1 MNISLYMRKVFL
13 ILGLC
18 LLPFISGKA
27 QSVRE
32 GELAVVYYTPQTQI
46 VIDIDYESVILHRG
60 IYADF
65 AKKYLGTAEV
75 VKDDDM
81 WYRITNISTHT
92 QTVADHSRMHKVDSN
107 LPLTLTADGI
117 LEAYNGVESGKSR
130 VESRKS
136 RVESGKSRVE
146 SRKSRVESHEPRV
159 ESQEPRVESRK
170 SRVESQEPRVESKVL
185 PLLEEH
191 IVGKTLAEQAQ
202 GAAKLI
208 YRIRENRLYLISGEV
223 DKMPADG
230 RAMELA
236 INKLDEMEQ
245 QLVEL
250 FVGRIEVEKHRKTIV
265 YTPVATEKTDL
276 AYFSEQHGFTNAAN
290 GDPIVMNLNARR
302 QIKGNPNSDKKKAP
316 IPSQISYNLPGT
328 ANYKVSYLNELSD
341 EADIQVA
348 QFGVDVPL
356 AQDLFEGKQQPH
368 IYFNTQTG
376 NIESIGN

>member
-65 AKKYLGTAEV
+65 AKKYLGTVEV

-117 LEAYNGVESGKSR
+117 LEAYNGVES
-130 VESRKS
+130 
-136 RVESGKSRVE
+136 
-146 SRKSRVESHEPRV
+146 
-159 ESQEPRVESRK
+159 QEPRVESRK
-170 SRVESQEPRVESKVL
+170 SKVESNEPRVESKESRVESKVL

-276 AYFSEQHGFTNAAN
+276 AYFSEQHGFTNATN
-290 GDPIVMNLNARR
+290 GDPIVMNINARR

-376 NIESIGN
+376 NIESIEN

>member
-13 ILGLC
+13 FLGLC

-117 LEAYNGVESGKSR
+117 LEAYNGVES
-130 VESRKS
+130 RKS
-136 RVESGKSRVE
+136 RVES
-146 SRKSRVESHEPRV
+146 
-159 ESQEPRVESRK
+159 QEP
-170 SRVESQEPRVESKVL
+170 RVESQEPRVESKVL

-290 GDPIVMNLNARR
+290 GDPIVMNINARR

>member
-1 MNISLYMRKVFL
+1 M
-13 ILGLC
+13 
-18 LLPFISGKA
+18 
-27 QSVRE
+27 
-32 GELAVVYYTPQTQI
+32 
-46 VIDIDYESVILHRG
+46 
-60 IYADF
+60 
-65 AKKYLGTAEV
+65 
-75 VKDDDM
+75 
-81 WYRITNISTHT
+81 
-92 QTVADHSRMHKVDSN
+92 
-107 LPLTLTADGI
+107 
-117 LEAYNGVESGKSR
+117 
-130 VESRKS
+130 
-136 RVESGKSRVE
+136 
-146 SRKSRVESHEPRV
+146 
-159 ESQEPRVESRK
+159 
-170 SRVESQEPRVESKVL
+170 
-185 PLLEEH
+185 EEH

-290 GDPIVMNLNARR
+290 GDPIVMNINARR

-348 QFGVDVPL
+348 QFGIDVPL
-356 AQDLFEGKQQPH
+356 AQDLFESKQQPH

-376 NIESIGN
+376 NIESIEN

>member
-117 LEAYNGVESGKSR
+117 LEAYNG
-130 VESRKS
+130 
-136 RVESGKSRVE
+136 
-146 SRKSRVESHEPRV
+146 
-159 ESQEPRVESRK
+159 VESRK

-290 GDPIVMNLNARR
+290 GDPIVMNINARR

-376 NIESIGN
+376 NIESIEN

>member
-13 ILGLC
+13 FLGLC

-117 LEAYNGVESGKSR
+117 LEAYNGVESQEPR

-136 RVESGKSRVE
+136 K
-146 SRKSRVESHEPRV
+146 V
-159 ESQEPRVESRK
+159 ESQEPRVESNEP
-170 SRVESQEPRVESKVL
+170 RVESNEPRVESKVL

-250 FVGRIEVEKHRKTIV
+250 FVGRIEVERHRKTIV

-276 AYFSEQHGFTNAAN
+276 AYFSEQHGFTNATN
-290 GDPIVMNLNARR
+290 GDPIVMNINARR

>member
-13 ILGLC
+13 FLGLC

-107 LPLTLTADGI
+107 LPLTLTDDGI
-117 LEAYNGVESGKSR
+117 LEAYNGVD
-130 VESRKS
+130 SRKS
-136 RVESGKSRVE
+136 
-146 SRKSRVESHEPRV
+146 RV
-159 ESQEPRVESRK
+159 ESQEPRVESN
-170 SRVESQEPRVESKVL
+170 EPRVESKVL

-290 GDPIVMNLNARR
+290 GDPIVMNINARR

-376 NIESIGN
+376 NIESIEN

>member
-13 ILGLC
+13 FLGLC

-117 LEAYNGVESGKSR
+117 LEAYNGVESQEPR

-136 RVESGKSRVE
+136 K
-146 SRKSRVESHEPRV
+146 V
-159 ESQEPRVESRK
+159 ESQEPRVESNEPRVESQE

-250 FVGRIEVEKHRKTIV
+250 FVGRIEVERHRKTIV

-276 AYFSEQHGFTNAAN
+276 AYFSEQHGFTNATN
-290 GDPIVMNLNARR
+290 GDPIVMNINARR

-316 IPSQISYNLPGT
+316 ISSQISYNLPGT

>member
-13 ILGLC
+13 FLGLC

-117 LEAYNGVESGKSR
+117 LEAYNGVESQKS
-130 VESRKS
+130 K
-136 RVESGKSRVE
+136 
-146 SRKSRVESHEPRV
+146 V
-159 ESQEPRVESRK
+159 ESQEP
-170 SRVESQEPRVESKVL
+170 RVESQEPRVESKVL

-290 GDPIVMNLNARR
+290 GDPIVMNINARR

-376 NIESIGN
+376 NIESIEN

>member
-18 LLPFISGKA
+18 LLPFISGKS

-107 LPLTLTADGI
+107 LPLTLTDDGI
-117 LEAYNGVESGKSR
+117 LEAYNGVD
-130 VESRKS
+130 SRKS
-136 RVESGKSRVE
+136 RVES
-146 SRKSRVESHEPRV
+146 
-159 ESQEPRVESRK
+159 QEP
-170 SRVESQEPRVESKVL
+170 RVESQEPRVESKVL

-223 DKMPADG
+223 DKMPTDG

-290 GDPIVMNLNARR
+290 GDPIVMNINARR

-348 QFGVDVPL
+348 QFGIDVPL

-376 NIESIGN
+376 NIESIEN

>member
-117 LEAYNGVESGKSR
+117 LEAYNGVESGKL
-130 VESRKS
+130 
-136 RVESGKSRVE
+136 RVE
-146 SRKSRVESHEPRV
+146 SRKSRVESHESRV
-159 ESQEPRVESRK
+159 ESQKSRVESPK
-170 SRVESQEPRVESKVL
+170 SKVESNETRVESQEPRVESKVL

-290 GDPIVMNLNARR
+290 GDPIVMNITARR

-376 NIESIGN
+376 NIESIEN

>member
-117 LEAYNGVESGKSR
+117 LEAYNGVES
-130 VESRKS
+130 RKS
-136 RVESGKSRVE
+136 RVES
-146 SRKSRVESHEPRV
+146 
-159 ESQEPRVESRK
+159 QEP
-170 SRVESQEPRVESKVL
+170 RVESQEPRVESKVL

-265 YTPVATEKTDL
+265 YTPVATEKTAL

-290 GDPIVMNLNARR
+290 GDPIVMNINARR
-302 QIKGNPNSDKKKAP
+302 QIKGNPDSDKKKAP

-376 NIESIGN
+376 NIESIEN

>member
-13 ILGLC
+13 FLGLC

-117 LEAYNGVESGKSR
+117 LEAYNGVES
-130 VESRKS
+130 RKS
-136 RVESGKSRVE
+136 
-146 SRKSRVESHEPRV
+146 RV
-159 ESQEPRVESRK
+159 ESQEPRVESNEPRVESK
-170 SRVESQEPRVESKVL
+170 EPRVESQEPRVESKVL

-290 GDPIVMNLNARR
+290 GDPIVMNITARR

-356 AQDLFEGKQQPH
+356 AQDLFESKQQPH

-376 NIESIGN
+376 NIESIEN

>member
-13 ILGLC
+13 FLGLC

-117 LEAYNGVESGKSR
+117 LEAYNGVESQKSR
-130 VESRKS
+130 VES
-136 RVESGKSRVE
+136 
-146 SRKSRVESHEPRV
+146 
-159 ESQEPRVESRK
+159 QE
-170 SRVESQEPRVESKVL
+170 SRVESQEPRDESKVL

-290 GDPIVMNLNARR
+290 GDPIVMNITARR

>member
-1 MNISLYMRKVFL
+1 MRKVFL

-117 LEAYNGVESGKSR
+117 LEAYNGVES
-130 VESRKS
+130 
-136 RVESGKSRVE
+136 
-146 SRKSRVESHEPRV
+146 
-159 ESQEPRVESRK
+159 QEPRVESRK
-170 SRVESQEPRVESKVL
+170 SKVESNEPRVESKESRVESKVL

-230 RAMELA
+230 TTIGRTIRRTHRSGETPQDHCLYPGSNGENRLGLFLRAAWFHEC
-236 INKLDEMEQ
+236 
-245 QLVEL
+245 
-250 FVGRIEVEKHRKTIV
+250 H
-265 YTPVATEKTDL
+265 
-276 AYFSEQHGFTNAAN
+276 
-290 GDPIVMNLNARR
+290 
-302 QIKGNPNSDKKKAP
+302 
-316 IPSQISYNLPGT
+316 
-328 ANYKVSYLNELSD
+328 
-341 EADIQVA
+341 
-348 QFGVDVPL
+348 
-356 AQDLFEGKQQPH
+356 
-368 IYFNTQTG
+368 
-376 NIESIGN
+376 

>member
-13 ILGLC
+13 FLGLC

-117 LEAYNGVESGKSR
+117 LEAYNGVESQESRVESRKSK

-136 RVESGKSRVE
+136 RVESRESRVMSRE
-146 SRKSRVESHEPRV
+146 SRVKCCRCWKS
-159 ESQEPRVESRK
+159 
-170 SRVESQEPRVESKVL
+170 
-185 PLLEEH
+185 
-191 IVGKTLAEQAQ
+191 I
-202 GAAKLI
+202 
-208 YRIRENRLYLISGEV
+208 
-223 DKMPADG
+223 
-230 RAMELA
+230 
-236 INKLDEMEQ
+236 
-245 QLVEL
+245 
-250 FVGRIEVEKHRKTIV
+250 
-265 YTPVATEKTDL
+265 
-276 AYFSEQHGFTNAAN
+276 
-290 GDPIVMNLNARR
+290 
-302 QIKGNPNSDKKKAP
+302 
-316 IPSQISYNLPGT
+316 
-328 ANYKVSYLNELSD
+328 LS
-341 EADIQVA
+341 VK
-348 QFGVDVPL
+348 P
-356 AQDLFEGKQQPH
+356 
-368 IYFNTQTG
+368 
-376 NIESIGN
+376 

>member
-117 LEAYNGVESGKSR
+117 LEAYNGVES
-130 VESRKS
+130 
-136 RVESGKSRVE
+136 
-146 SRKSRVESHEPRV
+146 
-159 ESQEPRVESRK
+159 RK

-276 AYFSEQHGFTNAAN
+276 AYFSEQHGFTNATN
-290 GDPIVMNLNARR
+290 GDPIVMNINTRR

-356 AQDLFEGKQQPH
+356 AQDLFESKQQPH

-376 NIESIGN
+376 NIESIEN

>member
-130 VESRKS
+130 VESPKS
-136 RVESGKSRVE
+136 KVESNETRVESN
-146 SRKSRVESHEPRV
+146 
-159 ESQEPRVESRK
+159 
-170 SRVESQEPRVESKVL
+170 EPRVESKVL

-250 FVGRIEVEKHRKTIV
+250 FVGRIEVERHRKTIV

-276 AYFSEQHGFTNAAN
+276 AYFSEQHGFTNATN
-290 GDPIVMNLNARR
+290 GDPIVMNINARR

-376 NIESIGN
+376 NIESIEN

>member
-1 MNISLYMRKVFL
+1 MYKGTMDNV
-13 ILGLC
+13 
-18 LLPFISGKA
+18 
-27 QSVRE
+27 QS
-32 GELAVVYYTPQTQI
+32 T
-46 VIDIDYESVILHRG
+46 
-60 IYADF
+60 
-65 AKKYLGTAEV
+65 K
-75 VKDDDM
+75 
-81 WYRITNISTHT
+81 
-92 QTVADHSRMHKVDSN
+92 
-107 LPLTLTADGI
+107 
-117 LEAYNGVESGKSR
+117 
-130 VESRKS
+130 
-136 RVESGKSRVE
+136 
-146 SRKSRVESHEPRV
+146 V
-159 ESQEPRVESRK
+159 ESQE

-250 FVGRIEVEKHRKTIV
+250 FVGRIEVERHRKTIV

-276 AYFSEQHGFTNAAN
+276 AYFSEQHGFTNATN
-290 GDPIVMNLNARR
+290 GDPIVMNINARR

-376 NIESIGN
+376 NIESIEN

>member
-117 LEAYNGVESGKSR
+117 LEAYNGVES
-130 VESRKS
+130 RKS
-136 RVESGKSRVE
+136 RVESQETRVE
-146 SRKSRVESHEPRV
+146 N
-159 ESQEPRVESRK
+159 
-170 SRVESQEPRVESKVL
+170 QEPRVESKVL

-290 GDPIVMNLNARR
+290 GDPIVMNINARR
-302 QIKGNPNSDKKKAP
+302 QIKGNPDSDKKKAP

-376 NIESIGN
+376 NIESIEN

>member
-136 RVESGKSRVE
+136 RVES
-146 SRKSRVESHEPRV
+146 HE
-159 ESQEPRVESRK
+159 

-276 AYFSEQHGFTNAAN
+276 AYFSEQHGFTNATN
-290 GDPIVMNLNARR
+290 GDPIVMNINARR

-376 NIESIGN
+376 NIESIEN

>member
-117 LEAYNGVESGKSR
+117 LEAYNGVES
-130 VESRKS
+130 RKS
-136 RVESGKSRVE
+136 RVES
-146 SRKSRVESHEPRV
+146 
-159 ESQEPRVESRK
+159 QEP
-170 SRVESQEPRVESKVL
+170 RVESQEPRVESKVL

-276 AYFSEQHGFTNAAN
+276 AYFSEQHGFTNATN
-290 GDPIVMNLNARR
+290 GDPIVMNINTRR

-356 AQDLFEGKQQPH
+356 AQDLFESKQQPH

-376 NIESIGN
+376 NIESIEN

>member
-130 VESRKS
+130 VESPKS
-136 RVESGKSRVE
+136 KVESNETRVESN
-146 SRKSRVESHEPRV
+146 
-159 ESQEPRVESRK
+159 
-170 SRVESQEPRVESKVL
+170 EPRVESKVL

-276 AYFSEQHGFTNAAN
+276 AYFSEQHGFTNATN
-290 GDPIVMNLNARR
+290 GDPIVMNINARR

-316 IPSQISYNLPGT
+316 ISSQISYNLPGT

-376 NIESIGN
+376 NIESIEN

>member
-13 ILGLC
+13 FLGLC

-117 LEAYNGVESGKSR
+117 LEAYNGVESQKSR
-130 VESRKS
+130 
-136 RVESGKSRVE
+136 
-146 SRKSRVESHEPRV
+146 
-159 ESQEPRVESRK
+159 ESQEPRD
-170 SRVESQEPRVESKVL
+170 ESKVL

-290 GDPIVMNLNARR
+290 GDPIVMNITARR

>member
-1 MNISLYMRKVFL
+1 M
-13 ILGLC
+13 
-18 LLPFISGKA
+18 
-27 QSVRE
+27 
-32 GELAVVYYTPQTQI
+32 
-46 VIDIDYESVILHRG
+46 
-60 IYADF
+60 
-65 AKKYLGTAEV
+65 
-75 VKDDDM
+75 
-81 WYRITNISTHT
+81 
-92 QTVADHSRMHKVDSN
+92 
-107 LPLTLTADGI
+107 
-117 LEAYNGVESGKSR
+117 
-130 VESRKS
+130 
-136 RVESGKSRVE
+136 
-146 SRKSRVESHEPRV
+146 
-159 ESQEPRVESRK
+159 
-170 SRVESQEPRVESKVL
+170 
-185 PLLEEH
+185 EEH

-290 GDPIVMNLNARR
+290 GDPIVMNITARR

-348 QFGVDVPL
+348 QFGIDVPL
-356 AQDLFEGKQQPH
+356 AQDLFESKQQPH

-376 NIESIGN
+376 NIESIEN

>member
-13 ILGLC
+13 FLGLC

-117 LEAYNGVESGKSR
+117 LEAYNGVES
-130 VESRKS
+130 
-136 RVESGKSRVE
+136 
-146 SRKSRVESHEPRV
+146 
-159 ESQEPRVESRK
+159 RK

-223 DKMPADG
+223 DKMPTDG

-290 GDPIVMNLNARR
+290 GDPIVMNINARR

-316 IPSQISYNLPGT
+316 ISSQISYNLPGT

>member
-13 ILGLC
+13 FLGLC

-117 LEAYNGVESGKSR
+117 LEAYNGVES
-130 VESRKS
+130 RKS
-136 RVESGKSRVE
+136 RVES
-146 SRKSRVESHEPRV
+146 
-159 ESQEPRVESRK
+159 QEP
-170 SRVESQEPRVESKVL
+170 RVESQEPRVESKVL

-223 DKMPADG
+223 DKMPTDG

-290 GDPIVMNLNARR
+290 GDPIVMNINARR

-316 IPSQISYNLPGT
+316 ISSQISYNLPGT

>member
-117 LEAYNGVESGKSR
+117 LEAYNGVES
-130 VESRKS
+130 
-136 RVESGKSRVE
+136 
-146 SRKSRVESHEPRV
+146 
-159 ESQEPRVESRK
+159 QK

-223 DKMPADG
+223 DKMPTDG

-290 GDPIVMNLNARR
+290 GDPIVMNINARR

-376 NIESIGN
+376 NIESIEN

>member
-60 IYADF
+60 IYADY

-107 LPLTLTADGI
+107 LPLTLTDDGI
-117 LEAYNGVESGKSR
+117 LEAYNGVES
-130 VESRKS
+130 RKS
-136 RVESGKSRVE
+136 RVESQE
-146 SRKSRVESHEPRV
+146 SRV
-159 ESQEPRVESRK
+159 ESQEPRVQ
-170 SRVESQEPRVESKVL
+170 SQETRVESKVL

-265 YTPVATEKTDL
+265 YTPVATEKTYL

-290 GDPIVMNLNARR
+290 GDPIVMNINARR

-376 NIESIGN
+376 NIESIEN

>member
-117 LEAYNGVESGKSR
+117 LEAYNGVES
-130 VESRKS
+130 
-136 RVESGKSRVE
+136 
-146 SRKSRVESHEPRV
+146 
-159 ESQEPRVESRK
+159 RK
-170 SRVESQEPRVESKVL
+170 SRVESQESRVESHEPRVESKVL

-276 AYFSEQHGFTNAAN
+276 AYFSEQHGFTNATN
-290 GDPIVMNLNARR
+290 GDPIVMNINARR

-376 NIESIGN
+376 NIESIEN

>member
-1 MNISLYMRKVFL
+1 MRKVFL

-117 LEAYNGVESGKSR
+117 LEAYNGVESQKGCTKGQCTMYKGTMDNVQST
-130 VESRKS
+130 K
-136 RVESGKSRVE
+136 
-146 SRKSRVESHEPRV
+146 V
-159 ESQEPRVESRK
+159 ESQE

-250 FVGRIEVEKHRKTIV
+250 FVGRIEVERHRKTIV

-276 AYFSEQHGFTNAAN
+276 AYFSEQHGFTNATN
-290 GDPIVMNLNARR
+290 GDPIVMNINARR

-376 NIESIGN
+376 NIESIEN

>member
-107 LPLTLTADGI
+107 LPLSLTADGI
-117 LEAYNGVESGKSR
+117 LEAYNGVESQKS
-130 VESRKS
+130 K
-136 RVESGKSRVE
+136 
-146 SRKSRVESHEPRV
+146 V
-159 ESQEPRVESRK
+159 ESQEP
-170 SRVESQEPRVESKVL
+170 RVESQEPRVESKVL

-290 GDPIVMNLNARR
+290 GDPIVMNINARR

-376 NIESIGN
+376 NIESIEN

>member
-117 LEAYNGVESGKSR
+117 LEAYNGVES
-130 VESRKS
+130 
-136 RVESGKSRVE
+136 
-146 SRKSRVESHEPRV
+146 
-159 ESQEPRVESRK
+159 RK
-170 SRVESQEPRVESKVL
+170 SRVESQEPRVQSQESRVESKVL

-250 FVGRIEVEKHRKTIV
+250 FVGRIEVERHRKTIV

-290 GDPIVMNLNARR
+290 GDPIVMNITARR

-376 NIESIGN
+376 NIESIEN

>member
-130 VESRKS
+130 VESPKS
-136 RVESGKSRVE
+136 KVESNETRVESN
-146 SRKSRVESHEPRV
+146 
-159 ESQEPRVESRK
+159 
-170 SRVESQEPRVESKVL
+170 EPRVESKVL

-276 AYFSEQHGFTNAAN
+276 AYFSEQHGFTNATN
-290 GDPIVMNLNARR
+290 GDPIVMNINARR

-376 NIESIGN
+376 NIESIEN

>member
-117 LEAYNGVESGKSR
+117 LEAYNGVESR
-130 VESRKS
+130 ESK
-136 RVESGKSRVE
+136 
-146 SRKSRVESHEPRV
+146 
-159 ESQEPRVESRK
+159 VESRK

-276 AYFSEQHGFTNAAN
+276 AYFSEQHGFTNATN
-290 GDPIVMNLNARR
+290 GDPIVMNINARR

-376 NIESIGN
+376 NIESIEN

>member
-18 LLPFISGKA
+18 LLPFISGKS

-117 LEAYNGVESGKSR
+117 LEAYNGVES
-130 VESRKS
+130 
-136 RVESGKSRVE
+136 
-146 SRKSRVESHEPRV
+146 
-159 ESQEPRVESRK
+159 RK
-170 SRVESQEPRVESKVL
+170 SRVESQEPRVENKVL

-290 GDPIVMNLNARR
+290 GDPIVMNINARR

-348 QFGVDVPL
+348 QFGIDVPL

-376 NIESIGN
+376 NIESIEN

>member
-117 LEAYNGVESGKSR
+117 LEAYNGVES
-130 VESRKS
+130 RKS
-136 RVESGKSRVE
+136 RVES
-146 SRKSRVESHEPRV
+146 
-159 ESQEPRVESRK
+159 QEP
-170 SRVESQEPRVESKVL
+170 RVESQEPRVESKVL

-290 GDPIVMNLNARR
+290 GDPIVMNINARR
-302 QIKGNPNSDKKKAP
+302 QIKGNPDSDKKKAP

-376 NIESIGN
+376 NIESIEN

>member
-117 LEAYNGVESGKSR
+117 LEAYNGVES
-130 VESRKS
+130 
-136 RVESGKSRVE
+136 
-146 SRKSRVESHEPRV
+146 
-159 ESQEPRVESRK
+159 QEPRVESRK
-170 SRVESQEPRVESKVL
+170 SKVESNEPRVESKESRVESKVL

-276 AYFSEQHGFTNAAN
+276 AYFSEQHGFTNATN
-290 GDPIVMNLNARR
+290 GDPIVMNINARR

-376 NIESIGN
+376 NIESIEN